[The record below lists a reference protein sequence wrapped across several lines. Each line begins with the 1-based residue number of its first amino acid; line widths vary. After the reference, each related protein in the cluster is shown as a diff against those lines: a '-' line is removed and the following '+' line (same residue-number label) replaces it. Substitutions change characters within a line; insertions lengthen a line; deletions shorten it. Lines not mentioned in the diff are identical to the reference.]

1 MANSNENVYKAI
13 IEIQDRLIE
22 KLNKWMLV
30 LTLIAIISIGSVVAV
45 NDHYK
50 PQITQLKSELK
61 VKNKQ
66 IDGLHNQLR
75 RTQYQLKKAREQN
88 QEQTA
93 RIAELTGNGG

>member
-1 MANSNENVYKAI
+1 MNFSNENVYEAI
-13 IEIQDRLIE
+13 IEIRDRHIE

-30 LTLIAIISIGSVVAV
+30 LTFIASISIGSVVAV

-66 IDGLHNQLR
+66 IDGLHKQVSR
-75 RTQYQLKKAREQN
+75 
-88 QEQTA
+88 QTK
-93 RIAELTGNGG
+93 RIADLTGNGG